1 MTDDSFTSTRS
12 ISSDDLARLKRDR
25 EAVDRKYNAALTALD
40 QSVQQL
46 PPLPDPPPPP
56 DDTQI
61 DPLNARWSLIPNH
74 EPEFGSGPRAWVTRF
89 VWKLVAPA
97 LQQQHEFNSALIDHI
112 NRNHYLDRERNQ
124 VLHEVL
130 TTLRGQLEAL
140 TVFENHLIQF
150 AQQIT
155 PYVDTKDLE
164 LTGILRRINED
175 RAEAIVRIEQQ
186 TVGLAGGLSGVS
198 DELQKRWESMVAR
211 ERRYEARVHELHE
224 LRTTLSTLQQS
235 SMTIKRELERWLKQR
250 PDAPPAGPATT
261 APAQTNASTTI
272 DSYKYVGFEDQFRGS
287 RDQIR
292 ARLEAYLPYF
302 EGASDVLD
310 VGCGRGE
317 FLDLL
322 REHDIRGRGLDLNHE
337 MVEVCRTR
345 GLTADEGDALGHLEG
360 LPDQSLGGLLA
371 AQVVEHLDPGYL
383 MQMLDAAYHKLRP
396 GSTIILETINPACWY
411 AFFESYIRDV
421 THVRPLH
428 PDTLKYLM
436 LSSGFQKVDIHYS
449 APYPEYAKLQPIP
462 TPAVGTSDEPT
473 TGLEAV
479 ISTVNE
485 NASKLNKLLFTHLD
499 YAAIGE
505 RL

>member
-1 MTDDSFTSTRS
+1 MTDDSFTFTRS
-12 ISSDDLARLKRDR
+12 VSSDDLAQLKRDR
-25 EAVDRKYNAALTALD
+25 EAIDRKYNTALTALD
-40 QSVQQL
+40 QAVQQL

-61 DPLNARWSLIPNH
+61 DPLNARWSLIPDH
-74 EPEFGSGPRAWVTRF
+74 EPEFGSGPRAWVKRF
-89 VWKLVAPA
+89 VWTLVAPA
-97 LQQQHEFNSALIDHI
+97 LQQQHEFNIALIDHV
-112 NRNHYLDRERNQ
+112 NRNHLLDRERNQ

-130 TTLRGQLEAL
+130 TTLRDQLEAL
-140 TVFENHLIQF
+140 TVFENRLIQF

-164 LTGILRRINED
+164 LVGILRRINED
-175 RAEAIVRIEQQ
+175 RAEAIVRLEQRA
-186 TVGLAGGLSGVS
+186 VGLAGGIGGVS

-211 ERRYEARVHELHE
+211 ERRYEAQVHEV
-224 LRTTLSTLQQS
+224 RTTLSTLQQS
-235 SMTIKRELERWLKQR
+235 SLTLKRELERWLKQR
-250 PDAPPAGPATT
+250 PDAPPAVQT
-261 APAQTNASTTI
+261 ADASAHTNASTTI

-287 RDQIR
+287 PEQIR

-322 REHDIRGRGLDLNHE
+322 REHDIGGRGLDLNHE

-345 GLTADEGDALGHLEG
+345 GLTADEGDALGYLEG

-371 AQVVEHLDPGYL
+371 SQVVEHLEPGYL

-396 GSTIILETINPACWY
+396 GSKIILETINPACWY

-436 LSSGFQKVDIHYS
+436 LSSGFQKVDVLYS
-449 APYPEYAKLQPIP
+449 APFPEDSKLQAVP
-462 TPAVGTSDEPT
+462 TPAVAADGEPT
-473 TGLEAV
+473 ADIGAV

-485 NASKLNKLLFTHLD
+485 NASKLNKLLFTHMD